1 MQKRILTAFI
11 ALLILA
17 GALNLLGGWLLP
29 DHLLKAPVP
38 HRTERQRLVLRAGL
52 TLPGDRWTFH
62 TVSGGE
68 GVPLS
73 VCWLHRSAPR
83 GAVVYLHGFGDDAY
97 GTAGYSRSLPDWD
110 AVLFTFRGRDQHPE
124 IPSTLGAWER
134 GDVAGV
140 VAFLEERGL
149 HRSRILLVGVS
160 QGAGVALLALADL
173 EKDGAPLAGALL
185 ESPYRDLRDAARNHL
200 RNHLGGWEVCF
211 RGAEAMALKRASAC
225 AHFDPKLVSPLG
237 ASRGL
242 RTPVALLAGDADRI
256 TPLRGVQEIARYH
269 RDLVVVSGAGHCEAG
284 PRLPEGWG
292 NWAQA
297 RLARWG
303 LLD

>member
-68 GVPLS
+68 GVPFS
-73 VCWLHRSAPR
+73 VCWLHRPAPR
-83 GAVVYLHGFGDDAY
+83 GA
-97 GTAGYSRSLPDWD
+97 
-110 AVLFTFRGRDQHPE
+110 
-124 IPSTLGAWER
+124 
-134 GDVAGV
+134 
-140 VAFLEERGL
+140 
-149 HRSRILLVGVS
+149 
-160 QGAGVALLALADL
+160 
-173 EKDGAPLAGALL
+173 
-185 ESPYRDLRDAARNHL
+185 
-200 RNHLGGWEVCF
+200 
-211 RGAEAMALKRASAC
+211 
-225 AHFDPKLVSPLG
+225 
-237 ASRGL
+237 
-242 RTPVALLAGDADRI
+242 
-256 TPLRGVQEIARYH
+256 
-269 RDLVVVSGAGHCEAG
+269 VVSGAGHCEAG